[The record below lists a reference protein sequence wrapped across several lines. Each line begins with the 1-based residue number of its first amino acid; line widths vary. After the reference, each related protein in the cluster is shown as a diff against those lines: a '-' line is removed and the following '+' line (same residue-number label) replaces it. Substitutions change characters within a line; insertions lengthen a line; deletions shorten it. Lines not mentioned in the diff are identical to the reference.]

1 MDYTLYPIK
10 KTEVDWPLYYMVSHF
25 LKLEY
30 ELDEVKGDD
39 VGNAQMFQS
48 IDDDADKEERRY
60 KYYLVFPFDEL
71 TVSYNEAMLAQEAII
86 LKVFSTIEK
95 PDPQYI
101 GDEEHFTYEEVP
113 MEYFHFEGSGKR
125 MELKHFYTDILSQ
138 FPDCVYNGD
147 AFLEA
152 INGILAFL
160 QDKQLT
166 ELPWYSRLQ
175 TVVAM
180 LDGNAN
186 ELHILHNAGLFDHKT
201 LWPLLE
207 KSGIPKAEIEKVKE
221 PYLTQLHR
229 YAMFVLNELDWDRGS
244 PIKDEERR
252 EKRWGLF
259 APLTEEQ
266 QAATV
271 EEQARRQSLMG
282 EKNVRPETKITL
294 HVAPEPGEET
304 VKKPDKESPKTHTKA
319 TAKTPEEDKARK
331 IICVIIVLTVLTFA
345 GLSFWVLLH

>member
-25 LKLEY
+25 LKVRY

-48 IDDDADKEERRY
+48 IDDDASKEERSCE
-60 KYYLVFPFDEL
+60 YYLVFPFDEL
-71 TVSYNEAMLAQEAII
+71 TVSYNEAILAQEAII
-86 LKVFSTIEK
+86 LKVFSTIEEL
-95 PDPQYI
+95 DPQYI

-113 MEYFHFEGSGKR
+113 MEYFHFEGGGKR
-125 MELKHFYTDILSQ
+125 MELKHFYTDVLSQ
-138 FPDCVYNGD
+138 FPNCVYNGD

-152 INGILAFL
+152 INGLLVFL

-207 KSGIPKAEIEKVKE
+207 NLGIPKAEIEKVKE

-229 YAMFVLNELDWDRGS
+229 YAMYVLNELDWDRGT
-244 PIKDEERR
+244 PIKEKDR

-259 APLTEEQ
+259 SPLTEEQ

-271 EEQARRQSLMG
+271 EEQARRQSMMG
-282 EKNVRPETKITL
+282 EKNARPETEITL
-294 HVAPEPGEET
+294 PIAPEPIEET
-304 VKKPDKESPKTHTKA
+304 VKKPAKESPKPHTEA
-319 TAKTPEEDKARK
+319 TAKTPEAD
-331 IICVIIVLTVLTFA
+331 IIYKLIRAVIVLTVLTFV
-345 GLSFWVLLH
+345 GLSLWVLLH